1 VTKAE
6 FSQTAVT
13 LSTNAKKYRFAER
26 WIAEP
31 TTNSDARCLRSLVN
45 PCAGVINPFVC
56 RANAFIWHLR
66 SLSIILLTMATVSLC
81 ELLGLT
87 VYDASGAVSGRVR
100 EVALTPQ
107 EDRSRVSLLIVKT
120 PTGNRVLPLAAVS
133 AINGGVRAST
143 PAAEWV
149 AADASEGLLL
159 LSRDLLDQQV
169 IDVHGR
175 KVVRVNDVDFHHDS
189 AQHRSILRV
198 GGVDVGA
205 RGAVRRLLK
214 GMVPAAALRALL
226 QRVPPREI
234 PWDFVDLIE
243 TDPARRV
250 KLKISHERLARLHP
264 ADIADIV
271 ESLAPDERE
280 AVFETLDEGVAA
292 GALEELEPKVQKAVL
307 ESLDSDRAAD
317 IVEEMEPDAAAD
329 LLGDLS
335 DERTEEILV
344 QMQPAERQEVTD
356 LLEFK
361 ENSAAGRMTTEYIA
375 LPVAATANDAIEA
388 MRSFEGR
395 MENMSIVYLTDS
407 HGTLAGA
414 VPLVKIVLAP
424 SSTPLL
430 ALAQEPLISCHE
442 NTKEKEFAELF
453 DKYNLLTLPVIDEH
467 NRLTGVI
474 TPDDVIAMLRAK
486 L

>member
-1 VTKAE
+1 
-6 FSQTAVT
+6 
-13 LSTNAKKYRFAER
+13 
-26 WIAEP
+26 
-31 TTNSDARCLRSLVN
+31 
-45 PCAGVINPFVC
+45 
-56 RANAFIWHLR
+56 
-66 SLSIILLTMATVSLC
+66 MATVSLS
-81 ELLGLT
+81 ELLGSI
-87 VYDASGAVSGRVR
+87 VYDASGAASGRVR
-100 EVALTPQ
+100 EVALAPQ

-120 PTGNRVLPLAAVS
+120 SAGNRVLPLTAVS
-133 AINGGVRAST
+133 DINGGIRASSA
-143 PAAEWV
+143 AAEWLS
-149 AADASEGLLL
+149 ADGSEGLLL

-175 KVVRVNDVDFHHDS
+175 KVVRVNDVDFNHETVQS
-189 AQHRSILRV
+189 RPILKV

-214 GMVPAAALRALL
+214 GVIPAGALRALL
-226 QRVPPREI
+226 VRIPPRDI
-234 PWDFVDLIE
+234 PWDFVDIVE

-250 KLKISHERLARLHP
+250 KLKISNERLGKLHP

-271 ESLAPDERE
+271 ENLAPDERE

-292 GALEELEPKVQKAVL
+292 GALEELEPRVQRSVL
-307 ESLDSDRAAD
+307 ESLDSERAAD

-329 LLGDLS
+329 LLADLS

-344 QMQPAERQEVTD
+344 QMEPEERQEVTE

-375 LPVAATANDAIEA
+375 LPVAATAHDAIEA
-388 MRSFEGR
+388 MRTFEGR
-395 MENMSIVYLTDS
+395 MENMSIIYLTDS

-424 SSTPLL
+424 ASTPLL
-430 ALAQEPLISCHE
+430 ALAQEPLISCSE
-442 NTKEKEFAELF
+442 GAKERVFAELF
-453 DKYNLLTLPVIDEH
+453 DKYNLLTLPVVDEQSH
-467 NRLTGVI
+467 LIGVI
-474 TPDDVIAMLRAK
+474 TPDDVIALLRAK

>member
-1 VTKAE
+1 M
-6 FSQTAVT
+6 
-13 LSTNAKKYRFAER
+13 
-26 WIAEP
+26 
-31 TTNSDARCLRSLVN
+31 
-45 PCAGVINPFVC
+45 
-56 RANAFIWHLR
+56 
-66 SLSIILLTMATVSLC
+66 MATVSLSD
-81 ELLGLT
+81 LLGST
-87 VYDASGAVSGRVR
+87 VYDASGAASGRVR
-100 EVALTPQ
+100 EVALAPQ
-107 EDRSRVSLLIVKT
+107 EDRSRVALFIIKT
-120 PTGNRVLPLAAVS
+120 AAGNRMLPLTSVS
-133 AINGGVRAST
+133 AINGGIRA
-143 PAAEWV
+143 ANA
-149 AADASEGLLL
+149 AADWVSSDGQEGLLL

-189 AQHRSILRV
+189 AQNRSVLRV

-214 GMVPAAALRALL
+214 GMVPAVALRALL

-234 PWDFVDLIE
+234 PWDFVDIIE

-250 KLKISHERLARLHP
+250 KLKISHERLAKLHP
-264 ADIADIV
+264 ADIADII
-271 ESLAPDERE
+271 EDLAPDERE
-280 AVFETLDEGVAA
+280 AVFETLEEGVAA
-292 GALEELEPKVQKAVL
+292 GALEELEPKVQRAVL

-335 DERTEEILV
+335 DERSEAILV
-344 QMQPAERQEVTD
+344 QMEPEERQEVTD

-388 MRSFEGR
+388 MRAFEGR
-395 MENMSIVYLTDS
+395 MENMSTIYLTDS

-414 VPLVKIVLAP
+414 VPLVKIVLATP
-424 SSTPLL
+424 STPLL
-430 ALAQEPLISCHE
+430 ALGQEPLISCHE
-442 NTKEKEFAELF
+442 DAKEKEFAELF

-467 NRLTGVI
+467 NHLTGVI
-474 TPDDVIAMLRAK
+474 TPDDVIAMLRSK

>member
-1 VTKAE
+1 VVE
-6 FSQTAVT
+6 IF
-13 LSTNAKKYRFAER
+13 LD
-26 WIAEP
+26 P
-31 TTNSDARCLRSLVN
+31 PRS
-45 PCAGVINPFVC
+45 
-56 RANAFIWHLR
+56 FIWHPHTL
-66 SLSIILLTMATVSLC
+66 LGILLEMATVSLS
-81 ELLGLT
+81 ELLGST
-87 VYDASGAVSGRVR
+87 VYDASGAASGRVR
-100 EVALTPQ
+100 EVAVAPQ

-120 PTGNRVLPLAAVS
+120 PAGNRLLPLTAVS
-133 AINGGVRAST
+133 SMNSGIHAATASAEWT
-143 PAAEWV
+143 PA
-149 AADASEGLLL
+149 DGSEGLLL
-159 LSRDLLDQQV
+159 LSRDLLDRQV

-189 AQHRSILRV
+189 AQNRSVLRV

-214 GMVPAAALRALL
+214 GMVPAPVLKALL
-226 QRVPPREI
+226 LRVPPRDI
-234 PWDFVDLIE
+234 PWDFVDIIE

-250 KLKISHERLARLHP
+250 RLKISYERLGKLHP

-271 ESLAPDERE
+271 EDLAPDERE

-292 GALEELEPKVQKAVL
+292 GALEELEPKVQRAVL

-329 LLGDLS
+329 LLADLS

-344 QMQPAERQEVTD
+344 QMQPEERQEVTD

-375 LPVAATANDAIEA
+375 LPVTATAFDAIET
-388 MRSFEGR
+388 MRTFEGR
-395 MENMSIVYLTDS
+395 MENMSTVYLTDS

-424 SSTPLL
+424 SATPLL

-442 NTKEKEFAELF
+442 DAKEKEFVEVF
-453 DKYNLLTLPVIDEH
+453 DKYNLLTLPVIDER
-467 NRLTGVI
+467 NQLTGVI

>member
-1 VTKAE
+1 M
-6 FSQTAVT
+6 
-13 LSTNAKKYRFAER
+13 
-26 WIAEP
+26 
-31 TTNSDARCLRSLVN
+31 
-45 PCAGVINPFVC
+45 
-56 RANAFIWHLR
+56 
-66 SLSIILLTMATVSLC
+66 LLTMATVSLS
-81 ELLGLT
+81 ELLGST
-87 VYDASGAVSGRVR
+87 VYDASGVASGRVR
-100 EVALTPQ
+100 EVALAPQ
-107 EDRSRVSLLIVKT
+107 EDRSRVTLLIVKT
-120 PTGNRVLPLAAVS
+120 SAGNRVLPLTAVS
-133 AINGGVRAST
+133 AINGDVRAT
-143 PAAEWV
+143 TTAAEWTS
-149 AADASEGLLL
+149 ADGSEGLLL

-175 KVVRVNDVDFHHDS
+175 KVVRVNDVDFYHEIT
-189 AQHRSILRV
+189 QNRPVLKV

-205 RGAVRRLLK
+205 RGAIRRLLK

-226 QRVPPREI
+226 LRIPPREI

-250 KLKISHERLARLHP
+250 RLKISHERLGKLHP

-271 ESLAPDERE
+271 EDLAPDERE
-280 AVFETLDEGVAA
+280 AVFETLDENVAA
-292 GALEELEPKVQKAVL
+292 GALEELEPKVQKSVL

-344 QMQPAERQEVTD
+344 QMQPEERQEVAE

-361 ENSAAGRMTTEYIA
+361 ENTAAGRMTTEYIA
-375 LPVAATANDAIEA
+375 LPVAATANDAIAA
-388 MRSFEGR
+388 MRTFEGR
-395 MENMSIVYLTDS
+395 MENMSAIYLTDS
-407 HGTLAGA
+407 HGTLAGS

-424 SSTPLL
+424 ASTPLL

-442 NTKEKEFAELF
+442 NAKEKEFAELF

-467 NRLTGVI
+467 NQLTGVI
-474 TPDDVIAMLRAK
+474 TPDDVIAMLRSK

>member
-1 VTKAE
+1 
-6 FSQTAVT
+6 
-13 LSTNAKKYRFAER
+13 
-26 WIAEP
+26 
-31 TTNSDARCLRSLVN
+31 
-45 PCAGVINPFVC
+45 
-56 RANAFIWHLR
+56 
-66 SLSIILLTMATVSLC
+66 MATVSLSD
-81 ELLGLT
+81 LLGLT
-87 VYDASGAVSGRVR
+87 VYDVSGAVSGRVR

-120 PTGNRVLPLAAVS
+120 PSGNRLLPLTAVS
-133 AINGGVRAST
+133 SINASIHSSS
-143 PAAEWV
+143 AS
-149 AADASEGLLL
+149 ADWATSEGQEGLLL

-175 KVVRVNDVDFHHDS
+175 KVVRVNDVDFHHDT
-189 AQHRSILRV
+189 AQNRSVLRV

-214 GMVPAAALRALL
+214 GVVPAAALRALL
-226 QRVPPREI
+226 LRVPPREI
-234 PWDFVDLIE
+234 PWDFVDIIE

-250 KLKISHERLARLHP
+250 KLKISNERLAKLHP
-264 ADIADIV
+264 ADIADIL
-271 ESLAPDERE
+271 EDLAPDERE
-280 AVFETLDEGVAA
+280 AVFETLEEGVAA

-329 LLGDLS
+329 LLADLS

-344 QMQPAERQEVTD
+344 QMQPEERREVTD

-361 ENSAAGRMTTEYIA
+361 ENSAAGRMTTEFIA
-375 LPVAATANDAIEA
+375 LPVTATANEAIDT
-388 MRSFEGR
+388 MRKFEGR
-395 MENMSIVYLTDS
+395 MENMSTVYLTDS

-424 SSTPLL
+424 PTTPLL

-442 NTKEKEFAELF
+442 DTKEKEFAELF
-453 DKYNLLTLPVIDEH
+453 DKYNLLTLPVIDDH
-467 NRLTGVI
+467 NQLIGVI